1 MIKIHINI
9 EMKPFQIL
17 ATFITVFLFPIG
29 TSAKPLKF
37 NEETRYSRLA
47 IESRIHDFYGNK
59 KPMGFPVFLM
69 DGTLD
74 TPLDSKS
81 KTTFDY
87 VPGLVA
93 KATMEAVDLYKQEA
107 WARSIFYSV
116 EWYANLYYNKVP
128 TKGGSLDDLNSAK
141 IYLPIYSLTKEGGL
155 YAPFCNDSTA
165 IKAELAIDAAVKGL
179 QAHIKKYTIT
189 DSQFEEAR
197 GGMWHKKSYPNQMWL
212 DGQYMGP
219 ALMAQLINYGRNV
232 TGSAESDW
240 DFITNQFNITWS
252 YLWNNDKHLLYHA
265 FSATPTDSLSSCW
278 ADPKT
283 GCSKEFWARAEGWYF
298 LALVDVLEEMQ
309 KAKVDNTTNYT
320 ILRQYLNELARGIA
334 MYQEQR
340 TGCWYQLIDRGAG
353 YNATSYKGVDMA
365 PKYNYLESSASALFI
380 ASYYKGMRLGLF
392 EDDYTAMCEKA
403 YRGFIE
409 TFLVDDGSPFGGI
422 DIISSCRSAG
432 LGGKEKRD
440 GSAPYYLLGPDVSR
454 VMERDMQTE
463 GKALGAFILAAI
475 EYERAHPQ
483 E

>member
-1 MIKIHINI
+1 
-9 EMKPFQIL
+9 
-17 ATFITVFLFPIG
+17 
-29 TSAKPLKF
+29 
-37 NEETRYSRLA
+37 
-47 IESRIHDFYGNK
+47 
-59 KPMGFPVFLM
+59 
-69 DGTLD
+69 
-74 TPLDSKS
+74 
-81 KTTFDY
+81 
-87 VPGLVA
+87 
-93 KATMEAVDLYKQEA
+93 
-107 WARSIFYSV
+107 
-116 EWYANLYYNKVP
+116 
-128 TKGGSLDDLNSAK
+128 
-141 IYLPIYSLTKEGGL
+141 
-155 YAPFCNDSTA
+155 
-165 IKAELAIDAAVKGL
+165 
-179 QAHIKKYTIT
+179 
-189 DSQFEEAR
+189 
-197 GGMWHKKSYPNQMWL
+197 
-212 DGQYMGP
+212 
-219 ALMAQLINYGRNV
+219 
-232 TGSAESDW
+232 
-240 DFITNQFNITWS
+240 
-252 YLWNNDKHLLYHA
+252 
-265 FSATPTDSLSSCW
+265 
-278 ADPKT
+278 
-283 GCSKEFWARAEGWYF
+283 
-298 LALVDVLEEMQ
+298 MQ